1 MGFLSKSEAIL
12 KKLDSRQKSKPPE
25 AEKPKSSIPV
35 AATVDDEIQVV
46 EVKKVEQKRC
56 VQVYMPKETNLN
68 PRAVSGFQ
76 LNVLGVPAQRASQLK
91 FQRPR

>member
-1 MGFLSKSEAIL
+1 MGFLCKSEAIL

-25 AEKPKSSIPV
+25 VEKPKPANV

-56 VQVYMPKETNLN
+56 VHIN
-68 PRAVSGFQ
+68 
-76 LNVLGVPAQRASQLK
+76 
-91 FQRPR
+91 